1 MKLRD
6 YQNSIF
12 QQLISSCTNDLVQ
25 LDTGAGKTP
34 IIAKLAEH
42 YKQVVIVCHRNV
54 LVKQASEKLAA
65 FGLTHRIMAA
75 NATKR
80 ICATNNVNKHGA
92 HFISPKSHLVLI
104 SIDTWNSHFKR
115 EKLHFDFSKEYIILI
130 DEAHHFA
137 EDNKW
142 EIMLN
147 TVGGRCIGFTATPV
161 RNDGLP
167 LIKKFNGFFDRIVQ
181 AEGYQQN
188 GTERLIAEGYLS
200 EYKAYIAMAGARYD
214 VPLDDIIQRQLKQE
228 QREREHA
235 IFKESNEQNTDPL
248 KFLIKL
254 NENEDFYKKKSKEL
268 YVAMSPLGA
277 YLHYGNNGQ
286 AIVIV
291 PRILNANEEVSVMKK
306 HGVSAEVIHS
316 ELPQYEIQRIL
327 DFFENKKIKVLVAV
341 DMISEGFDVPDADIL
356 ILKRKIRSFGL
367 YRQVCGRVLRPRQ
380 GKLAKIID
388 LTGYNIAKHGLP
400 SDSVDWESVKEKAK
414 MRKPFVFCECCGRI
428 YSITLDNCPECGSQ
442 TPNFKASSKIPFIK
456 SYFYDAKLVEKH
468 RKALRIAEKLRLEQE
483 ARAEKERL
491 FNETYQD
498 VVIYFGSNL
507 VGQKAKEFFNVFSE
521 QLKTMLKPRQY
532 NEFMNKYRFKL
543 EDFNFYLPHFMSF
556 AETNNKADATIATQK
571 IYEEKTGI
579 KL

>member
-1 MKLRD
+1 MKLRG
-6 YQNSIF
+6 YQQSIF
-12 QQLISSCTNDLVQ
+12 KQLISSCTNDLVQ

-34 IIAKLAEH
+34 IIAKLAKH

-80 ICATNNVNKHGA
+80 ICATNNVNKHGS
-92 HFISPKSHLVLI
+92 HFLSPRSHLVLI

-147 TVGGRCIGFTATPV
+147 TVGGRCIGFTATPI

-181 AEGYQQN
+181 AEGYQQY
-188 GTERLIAEGYLS
+188 GTERLIAEGYLA
-200 EYKAYIAMAGARYD
+200 EYKAYIAMAGANYD
-214 VPLDDIIQRQLKQE
+214 IPLDELVQKQLKLN
-228 QREREHA
+228 H
-235 IFKESNEQNTDPL
+235 KESINALLE
-248 KFLIKL
+248 KKL
-254 NENEDFYKKKSKEL
+254 DFMSFAMKLDKTFDDYKEKEL

-277 YLHYGNNGQ
+277 YLNYGKGKQ

-291 PRILNANEEVSVMKK
+291 PRIMNANEEVSIMQK

-341 DMISEGFDVPDADIL
+341 DMINEGFDVPDADIL

-367 YRQVCGRVLRPRQ
+367 YRQVCGRVLRPRA
-380 GKLAKIID
+380 GKMAKIID

-400 SDSVDWESVKEKAK
+400 SDPIDWENVKEKAK
-414 MRKPFVFCECCGRI
+414 ARKELVFCECCGRI
-428 YSITLDNCPECGSQ
+428 YSIKLKECPDCGTK
-442 TPNFKASSKIPFIK
+442 TPEQASSKIPFIR
-456 SYFYDAKLVEKH
+456 SYFYDAKLIEKQ
-468 RKALRIAEKLRLEQE
+468 RKELRIAEKQRIEQE
-483 ARAEKERL
+483 KKAEKERL
-491 FNETYQD
+491 FNQTYQD
-498 VVIYFGSNL
+498 VYASFPQTL
-507 VGQKAKEFFNVFSE
+507 VGNKTKEFFNTFCE
-521 QLKTMLKPRQY
+521 QLKTMLECREY
-532 NEFMNKYRFKL
+532 NEFMKKYQYKL
-543 EDFNFYLPHFMSF
+543 NEFNFYLPHFLEYAQS
-556 AETNNKADATIATQK
+556 NKKEDAKSAVKK

>member
-1 MKLRD
+1 MKLRG
-6 YQNSIF
+6 YQQSIF
-12 QQLISSCTNDLVQ
+12 KQLISSCTNDLVQ

-34 IIAKLAEH
+34 IIAKLAKH

-80 ICATNNVNKHGA
+80 ICATNNVNKHGS
-92 HFISPKSHLVLI
+92 HFLSPRSHLVLI

-147 TVGGRCIGFTATPV
+147 TVGGRCIGFTATPI

-181 AEGYQQN
+181 AEGYQQY
-188 GTERLIAEGYLS
+188 GTERLIAEGYLA
-200 EYKAYIAMAGARYD
+200 EYKAYIAMAGANYD
-214 VPLDDIIQRQLKQE
+214 IPLDELVQKQLKLN
-228 QREREHA
+228 H
-235 IFKESNEQNTDPL
+235 KESINALLE
-248 KFLIKL
+248 KKL
-254 NENEDFYKKKSKEL
+254 DFMSFAMKLDKTFDDYKEKEKEL

-277 YLHYGNNGQ
+277 YLNYGKGKQ

-291 PRILNANEEVSVMKK
+291 PRIMNANEEVSIMQK

-341 DMISEGFDVPDADIL
+341 DMINEGFDVPDADIL

-367 YRQVCGRVLRPRQ
+367 YRQVCGRVLRPRA
-380 GKLAKIID
+380 GKMAKIID

-400 SDSVDWESVKEKAK
+400 SDPIDWENVKEKAK
-414 MRKPFVFCECCGRI
+414 ARKELVFCECCGRI
-428 YSITLDNCPECGSQ
+428 YSIKLKECPDCGTK
-442 TPNFKASSKIPFIK
+442 TPEQASSKIPFIR
-456 SYFYDAKLVEKH
+456 SYFYDAKLIEKQ
-468 RKALRIAEKLRLEQE
+468 RKELRIAEKQRIEQE
-483 ARAEKERL
+483 KKAEKERL
-491 FNETYQD
+491 FNQTYQD
-498 VVIYFGSNL
+498 VYASFPQTL
-507 VGQKAKEFFNVFSE
+507 VGNKTKEFFNTFCE
-521 QLKTMLKPRQY
+521 QLKTMLECREY
-532 NEFMNKYRFKL
+532 NEFMKKYQYKL
-543 EDFNFYLPHFMSF
+543 NEFNFYLPHFLEYAQS
-556 AETNNKADATIATQK
+556 NKKEDAKSAVKK

>member
-92 HFISPKSHLVLI
+92 HYISPRSHLVLV

-115 EKLHFDFSKEYIILI
+115 EKLHFDFSKDYIILI

-142 EIMLN
+142 EMLLS
-147 TVGGRCIGFTATPV
+147 TIGGRCIGFTATPI

-188 GTERLIAEGYLS
+188 GTERLIAEGYLA
-200 EYKAYIAMAGARYD
+200 EYKAYIAMAGVNYNT
-214 VPLDDIIQRQLKQE
+214 PLDDLIQQRNRQD
-228 QREREHA
+228 
-235 IFKESNEQNTDPL
+235 FKESESKIYDEHRGLSLFKNL
-248 KFLIKL
+248 KK
-254 NENEDFYKKKSKEL
+254 NEDFYKKKSKEL
-268 YVAMSPLGA
+268 YVAASPVGA
-277 YLHYGNNGQ
+277 YLHYGKGKQ
-286 AIVIV
+286 AILIV
-291 PRILNANEEVSVMKK
+291 PRIMNANDELRIMRKY
-306 HGVSAEVIHS
+306 GVSAEVIHS

-327 DFFENKKIKVLVAV
+327 DFFENKKIKVLIAV

-367 YRQVCGRVLRPRQ
+367 YRQICGRVLRPRA
-380 GKLAKIID
+380 GKMAKIID

-400 SDSVDWESVKEKAK
+400 SDHVDWESVKEKAK
-414 MRKPFVFCECCGRI
+414 MRKPFVFCECCGHI
-428 YSITLDNCPECGSQ
+428 YSITLNNCPECGSQ
-442 TPNFKASSKIPFIK
+442 TPNFKASSEIPFIK

-532 NEFMNKYRFKL
+532 NEFMNKYRYKL

>member
-80 ICATNNVNKHGA
+80 ICATNNINKHGA

-142 EIMLN
+142 ETMLN

-167 LIKKFNGFFDRIVQ
+167 LIKKFDGFFDRIVQ

-188 GTERLIAEGYLS
+188 GTERLIAECYLS
-200 EYKAYIAMAGARYD
+200 EYKAYIAMAGVNYNT
-214 VPLDDIIQRQLKQE
+214 PLDDLIQQKNRQD
-228 QREREHA
+228 
-235 IFKESNEQNTDPL
+235 FKESESKIYDEHSGLSLFKNL
-248 KFLIKL
+248 KK
-254 NENEDFYKKKSKEL
+254 NEDFYKKKSKEL
-268 YVAMSPLGA
+268 YVAASPVGA
-277 YLHYGNNGQ
+277 YLHYGKGKQ
-286 AIVIV
+286 AILIV
-291 PRILNANEEVSVMKK
+291 PRIMNANDELCIMRKY
-306 HGVSAEVIHS
+306 GVSAEVIHS

-327 DFFENKKIKVLVAV
+327 DFFENKKIKVLIAV

-367 YRQVCGRVLRPRQ
+367 YRQICGRVLRPRA
-380 GKLAKIID
+380 GKMAKIID

-400 SDSVDWESVKEKAK
+400 SDHVDWENIKINSK
-414 MRKPFVFCECCGRI
+414 MRKPFIFCNCCGHI

-442 TPNFKASSKIPFIK
+442 TPNFKASSEIPFIK

-468 RKALRIAEKLRLEQE
+468 RKELRIAEKLRLEQE
-483 ARAEKERL
+483 ARVEKERL

-498 VVIYFGSNL
+498 VVMHFGSNL

-532 NEFMNKYRFKL
+532 NEFMNKYRCKL

-571 IYEEKTGI
+571 IYEEKMGI

>member
-1 MKLRD
+1 MKLRE
-6 YQNSIF
+6 YQESIF

-65 FGLTHRIMAA
+65 FGLTHRIMAS
-75 NATKR
+75 NQTKR
-80 ICATNNVNKHGA
+80 ICATNNVNKHGS
-92 HFISPKSHLVLI
+92 HFISPRSHLVLI

-115 EKLHFDFSKEYIILI
+115 EKLHFDFYKEYIVLI

-137 EDNKW
+137 EENKW
-142 EIMLN
+142 ETMLSI
-147 TVGGRCIGFTATPV
+147 VGGRCIGFTATPI

-181 AEGYQQN
+181 AEGYQKN
-188 GTERLIAEGYLS
+188 GTERLIAEGYLA
-200 EYKAYIAMAGARYD
+200 EYKAYIAMAGANYD
-214 VPLDDIIQRQLKQE
+214 IPLDELIQRQNQADFFDSTMNLLVDSAAKKRSKKSLFYNLIKQE
-228 QREREHA
+228 NFFR
-235 IFKESNEQNTDPL
+235 
-248 KFLIKL
+248 
-254 NENEDFYKKKSKEL
+254 KKSQEL
-268 YVAMSPLGA
+268 YVAASPVGA
-277 YLHYGNNGQ
+277 YLHYGSGKQ
-286 AIVIV
+286 AILIV
-291 PRILNANEEVSVMKK
+291 PRILNANEEVELMKK
-306 HGVSAEVIHS
+306 YGISAEVIHS

-367 YRQVCGRVLRPRQ
+367 YRQICGRVLRPRQ

-400 SDSVDWESVKEKAK
+400 SDRVDWENVKVMGKI
-414 MRKPFVFCECCGRI
+414 RKPLVYCSNCGHI
-428 YSITLDNCPECGSQ
+428 YDISHNKCPECGAE
-442 TPNFKASSKIPFIK
+442 TPEFKTSADIPFIK
-456 SYFYDAKLVEKH
+456 SYFYDAKLIEKH
-468 RKALRIAEKLRLEQE
+468 RQELRIAEKERLEKE
-483 ARAEKERL
+483 IKAERERL

-498 VVIYFGSNL
+498 VNVRFSQSL
-507 VGQKAKEFFNVFSE
+507 VGQKAKQFFNVLCE
-521 QLKTMLKPRQY
+521 QLKEILKPRQY
-532 NEFMNKYRFKL
+532 NEFMKANQYKL
-543 EDFNFYLPHFMSF
+543 ENFNFYLPHFLKF
-556 AETNNKADATIATQK
+556 AETNKKSDAKTAAISV
-571 IYEEKTGI
+571 YEEKTGI

>member
-1 MKLRD
+1 MKLRE
-6 YQNSIF
+6 YQQSIF
-12 QQLISSCTNDLVQ
+12 KQLISSCTNDLVQ

-65 FGLTHRIMAA
+65 FGLKHRIMAS

-80 ICATNNVNKHGA
+80 ICATNNVSKHGS
-92 HFISPKSHLVLI
+92 HFISPRSHLVLI

-142 EIMLN
+142 ETMLN
-147 TVGGRCIGFTATPV
+147 TVGGRCIGFTATPI

-167 LIKKFNGFFDRIVQ
+167 LIKKFDGFFDRIVQ

-188 GTERLIAEGYLS
+188 GTERLIAEGYLA
-200 EYKAYIAMAGARYD
+200 EYKAYIAMAGANYNI
-214 VPLDDIIQRQLKQE
+214 PLDDLIQRQHRQDFFESLMYLE
-228 QREREHA
+228 NREDNY
-235 IFKESNEQNTDPL
+235 KEKE
-248 KFLIKL
+248 
-254 NENEDFYKKKSKEL
+254 KEL

-277 YLHYGNNGQ
+277 YLNYGKGRQ
-286 AIVIV
+286 SIVIV
-291 PRILNANEEVSVMKK
+291 PRILNANEEVNIMQK

-327 DFFENKKIKVLVAV
+327 DFFENKKIKVLIAV

-367 YRQVCGRVLRPRQ
+367 YRQVCGRVLRPRA
-380 GKLAKIID
+380 GKMAKIID

-400 SDSVDWESVKEKAK
+400 SDPIDWENVKEKAK
-414 MRKPFVFCECCGRI
+414 ARKELVFCECCGRI
-428 YSITLDNCPECGSQ
+428 YSIKLKECPDCGAK
-442 TPNFKASSKIPFIK
+442 TPQLANSKIPFIK
-456 SYFYDAKLVEKH
+456 SYFYDAKLIEKH
-468 RKALRIAEKLRLEQE
+468 RKELRIAEKLRLEQE
-483 ARAEKERL
+483 AKAEKERL

-498 VVIYFGSNL
+498 VYVSFPQTL
-507 VGQKAKEFFNVFSE
+507 VGNKTKEFFNTFCE
-521 QLKTMLKPRQY
+521 QLKTILKCKEY
-532 NEFMNKYRFKL
+532 NEFMKKYEYKL
-543 EDFNFYLPHFMSF
+543 NEFNFYLPHFLEYAQS
-556 AETNNKADATIATQK
+556 NKKADAKSAVKK

>member
-1 MKLRD
+1 MKLRE
-6 YQNSIF
+6 YQQSIF
-12 QQLISSCTNDLVQ
+12 KQLISSCTNDLVQ

-65 FGLTHRIMAA
+65 FGLKHRIMAS

-92 HFISPKSHLVLI
+92 HYISPRSHLVLV

-142 EIMLN
+142 ETMLQ
-147 TVGGRCIGFTATPV
+147 TVGGRCIGFTATPI

-181 AEGYQQN
+181 AEGYQQY
-188 GTERLIAEGYLS
+188 GTERLIAEGYLA
-200 EYKAYIAMAGARYD
+200 EYKAYIAMAGANYD
-214 VPLDDIIQRQLKQE
+214 IPLDELVQKQLKLD
-228 QREREHA
+228 H
-235 IFKESNEQNTDPL
+235 KESIN
-248 KFLIKL
+248 FLLEKKL
-254 NENEDFYKKKSKEL
+254 DFMSFAMKLDKTFDDYKEKEKEL

-277 YLHYGNNGQ
+277 YLHYGKGGQ

-291 PRILNANEEVSVMKK
+291 PRIMNANEEVNIMQK

-327 DFFENKKIKVLVAV
+327 DFFENKKIKVLIAV

-400 SDSVDWESVKEKAK
+400 SDPVNWESVEEKAK
-414 MRKPFVFCECCGRI
+414 MRKQLVFCENCGHV
-428 YSITLDNCPECGSQ
+428 YSMKLNCCPECGTK
-442 TPNFKASSKIPFIK
+442 TPELANSKIPFIK
-456 SYFYDAKLVEKH
+456 SYFYDAKLIEKH
-468 RKALRIAEKLRLEQE
+468 RKELRIVEKQRIEQE
-483 ARAEKERL
+483 KKAEKERL

-498 VVIYFGSNL
+498 VYVSFPQTL
-507 VGQKAKEFFNVFSE
+507 VGNKTKEFFNTFCE
-521 QLKTMLKPRQY
+521 QLKTMLKCKEY
-532 NEFMNKYRFKL
+532 NEFMKKYEYKL
-543 EDFNFYLPHFMSF
+543 NEFNFYLPHFLQYAQS
-556 AETNNKADATIATQK
+556 NKKADAQSAVKK
-571 IYEEKTGI
+571 IYEEKTGVS
-579 KL
+579 L

>member
-12 QQLISSCTNDLVQ
+12 KQLISSCTNDLVQ

-75 NATKR
+75 SATKR
-80 ICATNNVNKHGA
+80 ICATNNVSKHGS
-92 HFISPKSHLVLI
+92 HFISPRAHLVLI

-115 EKLHFDFSKEYIILI
+115 EKLHFDFSKEYIVLI

-142 EIMLN
+142 ETMLN
-147 TVGGRCIGFTATPV
+147 IVGGRCIGFTATPI

-167 LIKKFNGFFDRIVQ
+167 LIKKFKGFFDRIVQ

-188 GTERLIAEGYLS
+188 GTERLIAEGYLA
-200 EYKAYIAMAGARYD
+200 EYKAYIAMAGANYD
-214 VPLDDIIQRQLKQE
+214 TPLDQLIQRNNKLEKRESEQAIFEQKSDII
-228 QREREHA
+228 
-235 IFKESNEQNTDPL
+235 SYV
-248 KFLIKL
+248 L
-254 NENEDFYKKKSKEL
+254 NMNKNDDYYKKKEQEL

-277 YLHYGNNGQ
+277 YLNYGKDKQ

-291 PRILNANEEVSVMKK
+291 PRILNANEEVELMRK

-327 DFFENKKIKVLVAV
+327 DFFENKKIKVLIAV

-367 YRQVCGRVLRPRQ
+367 YRQVCGRVLRPRAC
-380 GKLAKIID
+380 KMAKIID

-400 SDSVDWESVKEKAK
+400 SDPVNWENVEEKAR
-414 MRKPFVFCECCGRI
+414 MRKPLVFCENCGHV
-428 YSITLDNCPECGSQ
+428 YSMNLDCCPECGTK
-442 TPNFKASSKIPFIK
+442 TPELANSKIPFIK
-456 SYFYDAKLVEKH
+456 SYFYDAKLIEKH
-468 RKALRIAEKLRLEQE
+468 RKELRIAEKQRIEQE
-483 ARAEKERL
+483 KKAEKERL

-498 VVIYFGSNL
+498 VYVSFPQTL
-507 VGQKAKEFFNVFSE
+507 VGNKTKEFFNTFCE
-521 QLKTMLKPRQY
+521 QLKTMLEYREY
-532 NEFMNKYRFKL
+532 NEFMKKYQYKL
-543 EDFNFYLPHFMSF
+543 NEFNFYLPHFLEYAQS
-556 AETNNKADATIATQK
+556 NKKADAQSAVKK
-571 IYEEKTGI
+571 IYEEKTGVS
-579 KL
+579 L

>member
-1 MKLRD
+1 MKLRE
-6 YQNSIF
+6 YQESIF

-65 FGLTHRIMAA
+65 FGLTHRIMAS

-80 ICATNNVNKHGA
+80 ICATNNTGKHGS
-92 HFISPKSHLVLI
+92 HFISPRSHLVLI

-142 EIMLN
+142 ETMLN
-147 TVGGRCIGFTATPV
+147 TIGGRCIGFTATPI

-167 LIKKFNGFFDRIVQ
+167 LIKKFKGFFDRIVQ
-181 AEGYQQN
+181 ADGYQQN
-188 GTERLIAEGYLS
+188 GTERLIAEGYLA
-200 EYKAYIAMAGARYD
+200 EYKAYIAMAGHDYNT
-214 VPLDDIIQRQLKQE
+214 PLDV
-228 QREREHA
+228 
-235 IFKESNEQNTDPL
+235 
-248 KFLIKL
+248 LIKRMFRQEKRECVNNIL
-254 NENEDFYKKKSKEL
+254 EESIKNSRDPIDFLKSLDRNLDYYREKAKDL

-277 YLHYGNNGQ
+277 YLNYGKGKQ

-291 PRILNANEEVSVMKK
+291 PRIMNANEEVSIMQR
-306 HGVSAEVIHS
+306 HGISAEVIHS

-380 GKLAKIID
+380 GKMAKIID

-400 SDSVDWESVKEKAK
+400 SDPIDWENVKEKAK
-414 MRKPFVFCECCGRI
+414 ARKPFVFCECCGHL
-428 YSITLDNCPECGSQ
+428 YSINLDNCPECGAK
-442 TPNFKASSKIPFIK
+442 TPEQASSKIPFIK
-456 SYFYDAKLVEKH
+456 SYFYDAKLIEKH
-468 RKALRIAEKLRLEQE
+468 RKELRIAEKKRIEQE
-483 ARAEKERL
+483 KKAEKERL

-498 VVIYFGSNL
+498 VYVSFPQTL
-507 VGQKAKEFFNVFSE
+507 VGNKTKEFFNTFCE
-521 QLKTMLKPRQY
+521 QLKTMLKCREY
-532 NEFMNKYRFKL
+532 NEFMKKYQYKL
-543 EDFNFYLPHFMSF
+543 NEFNFYLPHFLQYTQS
-556 AETNNKADATIATQK
+556 NKKSDAQSAVKK

>member
-1 MKLRD
+1 MKLRN
-6 YQNSIF
+6 YQESIF

-75 NATKR
+75 SATKR
-80 ICATNNVNKHGA
+80 ICATNNVSKHGS
-92 HFISPKSHLVLI
+92 HFISPRAHLVLI

-115 EKLHFDFSKEYIILI
+115 EKLHFDFSKEYIVLI

-142 EIMLN
+142 ETMLN
-147 TVGGRCIGFTATPV
+147 TVGGRCIGFTATPI

-167 LIKKFNGFFDRIVQ
+167 LIKKFDGFFDRIVQ

-188 GTERLIAEGYLS
+188 GTERLIAEGYLA
-200 EYKAYIAMAGARYD
+200 EYKAYIAMAGANYD
-214 VPLDDIIQRQLKQE
+214 VPLDELIQRQIKKE
-228 QREREHA
+228 Q
-235 IFKESNEQNTDPL
+235 KELYRTTLEELNEQS
-248 KFLIKL
+248 
-254 NENEDFYKKKSKEL
+254 EDILEFFKNFEKKEDNYKEKEKEL
-268 YVAMSPLGA
+268 YVAMSPIGA
-277 YLHYGNNGQ
+277 YLNYGKGKQ

-341 DMISEGFDVPDADIL
+341 DMINEGFDVPDADIL
-356 ILKRKIRSFGL
+356 ILKRKIKSFGL
-367 YRQVCGRVLRPRQ
+367 YRQVCGRVLRPRA
-380 GKLAKIID
+380 GKMAKIID

-400 SDSVDWESVKEKAK
+400 SDPIDWENVKEKAK
-414 MRKPFVFCECCGRI
+414 MRKPFVFCENCGHI
-428 YSITLDNCPECGSQ
+428 YSMNLDNCPECGAK
-442 TPNFKASSKIPFIK
+442 TPQLANSKIPFIK
-456 SYFYDAKLVEKH
+456 SYFYDAKLIEKH
-468 RKALRIAEKLRLEQE
+468 RKELRIAEKLRLEQE
-483 ARAEKERL
+483 AKAEKERL

-498 VVIYFGSNL
+498 VYVSFPQTL
-507 VGQKAKEFFNVFSE
+507 VGNKTKEFFNTFCD
-521 QLKTMLKPRQY
+521 QLKTMLEYREY
-532 NEFMNKYRFKL
+532 NEFMKKYQYKL
-543 EDFNFYLPHFMSF
+543 NEFNFYLPHFLEYAQS
-556 AETNNKADATIATQK
+556 NKKADAQSAVKK
-571 IYEEKTGI
+571 IYEEKTGVS
-579 KL
+579 L

>member
-1 MKLRD
+1 MKLRN
-6 YQNSIF
+6 YQQSIF
-12 QQLISSCTNDLVQ
+12 QQLISSSTNDLVQ

-34 IIAKLAEH
+34 IIAKLAKH

-65 FGLTHRIMAA
+65 FGLTHRIMSA

-80 ICATNNVNKHGA
+80 ICATNNVNKHGS
-92 HFISPKSHLVLI
+92 HFLSPRSHLVLI

-115 EKLHFDFSKEYIILI
+115 EKLHFDFSKEYIVLI

-142 EIMLN
+142 ETMLN
-147 TVGGRCIGFTATPV
+147 TVGGRCIGFTATPI

-167 LIKKFNGFFDRIVQ
+167 LIKKFDGFFDRIVQ

-200 EYKAYIAMAGARYD
+200 EYKAYIAMAGANYD
-214 VPLDDIIQRQLKQE
+214 VPLDELIQRQLKKE
-228 QREREHA
+228 Q
-235 IFKESNEQNTDPL
+235 KELYRTTLEELNEQSEDILEFL
-248 KFLIKL
+248 KNFEKK
-254 NENEDFYKKKSKEL
+254 EDDYKEKEKEL
-268 YVAMSPLGA
+268 YVAMSPIGA
-277 YLHYGNNGQ
+277 YLNYGKGKQ

-341 DMISEGFDVPDADIL
+341 DMINEGFDVPDADIL

-367 YRQVCGRVLRPRQ
+367 YRQVCGRVLRPRA
-380 GKLAKIID
+380 GKMAKIID

-400 SDSVDWESVKEKAK
+400 SDPIDWENVKEKAR
-414 MRKPFVFCECCGRI
+414 MRKPFVFCEYCGHI
-428 YSITLDNCPECGSQ
+428 YSINLDNCPECGTK
-442 TPNFKASSKIPFIK
+442 TPQLANSKIPLIK
-456 SYFYDAKLVEKH
+456 SYFYDAKLIEKH
-468 RKALRIAEKLRLEQE
+468 RKELRIAEKQRIEQE
-483 ARAEKERL
+483 KKAEKERL

-498 VVIYFGSNL
+498 VYVSFPQTL
-507 VGQKAKEFFNVFSE
+507 VGNKTKEFFNTFCE
-521 QLKTMLKPRQY
+521 QLKTMLKYREY
-532 NEFMNKYRFKL
+532 NEFMKKYEYKL
-543 EDFNFYLPHFMSF
+543 NEFNFYLPHFLEYAQS
-556 AETNNKADATIATQK
+556 NKKADAKSAVKK